1 MISKGPIQP
10 LCCDYEKIPFCFK
23 DTKIDKVNRV
33 VLVIVKIKGEASLLV
48 VLFPPSLGGKMK
60 IKVFVILQVSSLLKG
75 LLKVNIS
82 VYIKLS

>member
-48 VLFPPSLGGKMK
+48 VLFPPSLGGKME
-60 IKVFVILQVSSLLKG
+60 
-75 LLKVNIS
+75 IS
-82 VYIKLS
+82 VPNSPGVFFIERTFKSQYFSIY